1 MPTHTIKPAGG
12 GDYTTLQAWETAV
25 DGMAAD
31 TYIAEC
37 YSGGDLGQ
45 VVFDTWTN
53 TSIGKITTPAAQG
66 HGGDATVGAYIQG
79 TGTAITCT
87 GVNFEIQGLR
97 ILGHDN
103 NGSSVG
109 IDQYTASATARILV
123 VDGCLIVCNATTGKT
138 GARFGI
144 YSSFEP
150 TTTQSITISVRNCIF
165 KMALDTALAHVGVA
179 LESFFGSGSGT
190 ATHTANI
197 HNNTL
202 VTTGTS
208 ATVQGLSVSRYAL
221 SGKTLNMP
229 VTVRNN
235 VHVAN
240 TCFVTTLNGGAGP
253 GSLTIT
259 SSNNASSDG
268 TASSWGGGSGHV
280 TSLVAANHF
289 MASASNWSLKA
300 GSSLLETGFD
310 LSGTFTNDAY
320 GNTRVAPFN
329 IGAWEGIVINPPVA
343 NFSGTP
349 LSDVVPL
356 TVVFTDSSSNT
367 PTSWLWDFGDASSDT
382 VQNPSHTY
390 LAEGTYTV
398 TLTATNA
405 GGSDGETKAAYIIVL
420 PATPDAAVRIGLG
433 LRIGL

>member
-37 YSGGDLGQ
+37 YTGGNLGS
-45 VVFDTWTN
+45 VDIKDV
-53 TSIGKITTPAAQG
+53 
-66 HGGDATVGAYIQG
+66 TVGSILKIEVAAGHEHNGDVTAGAYV
-79 TGTAITCT
+79 TSSSDYVTA
-87 GVNFEIQGLR
+87 VYLNASNVSVKGLR
-97 ILGHDN
+97 ITVTNQLQTCI
-103 NGSSVG
+103 GSQPSAA
-109 IDQYTASATARILV
+109 ASPLTGVLI
-123 VDGCLIVCNATTGKT
+123 DGCLCITAPVSVPQSIGVRFAASANVTLTAEARNNIIVTGGTPSTQNVAAMVSTANSTFSAFNAVLNASFFNNTIIGNGKVAK
-138 GARFGI
+138 GFEVSSSRFGGAGF
-144 YSSFEP
+144 STN
-150 TTTQSITISVRNCIF
+150 TTV
-165 KMALDTALAHVGVA
+165 
-179 LESFFGSGSGT
+179 
-190 ATHTANI
+190 
-197 HNNTL
+197 
-202 VTTGTS
+202 
-208 ATVQGLSVSRYAL
+208 
-221 SGKTLNMP
+221 
-229 VTVRNN
+229 VRNN
-235 VHVAN
+235 VIIGPSV
-240 TCFVTTLNGGAGP
+240 TCFNTATVTAPNTA
-253 GSLTIT
+253 SVT
-259 SSNNASSDG
+259 SSNNASSDS
-268 TASSWGGGSGHV
+268 TADWAGGSGHV
-280 TSLVAANHF
+280 ENIVAANEF
-289 MASASNWSLKA
+289 ATPASDWSLKA
-300 GSSLLETGFD
+300 GSSLLEAGFN

-320 GNTRVAPFN
+320 ENTRVVPWN
-329 IGAWEGIVINPPVA
+329 IGAWGGTFVVAPVA

-433 LRIGL
+433 LSIGL